1 MWFLGQYALLL
12 PGFFLVTLNVFIDR
26 SEHKMASPN
35 YAFEKRKKEIAKKEK
50 QQLKQQEKQQQ
61 KRSARSDHNSNDVVI
76 SPNVDLK
83 QRNS

>member
-1 MWFLGQYALLL
+1 
-12 PGFFLVTLNVFIDR
+12 
-26 SEHKMASPN
+26 MASPN